1 MKLTL
6 TTINEAVQ
14 CYSVTGR
21 CLNSH
26 EYKGWRAMVYELG
39 ARHCGYYQV
48 EGVEATIYYEGTTLV
63 FKILFKTVEHADMFI
78 DDIART
84 SINFQMYEHLKI
96 SDNATAENVVP
107 TDLQRIRY
115 LHYKTDDSTSPHFDI
130 GGGSVKSPSDTAS
143 VHSSSDPEE
152 FMLTIEDPSTYFKL
166 KLYSC
171 HLMSKKLYP
180 EEAKN
185 PNNILKLSW
194 SLHQRFDGLKTIDER
209 PQIAVCFVAYE
220 GTEEIRTTT
229 GLVFSKDKVIIAIEA
244 EDRSVLEVVGA
255 SLKRGSFYDEESTS
269 WRTFVHVENNED
281 FRRCLMVKYHETK
294 SIWANR

>member
-78 DDIART
+78 DGIIRT
-84 SINFQMYEHLKI
+84 SIDFQMYKHLVVC
-96 SDNATAENVVP
+96 DNATAENIAP
-107 TDLQRIRY
+107 TSLQRMRFSHCI
-115 LHYKTDDSTSPHFDI
+115 TDDSTSPPHDI

-143 VHSSSDPEE
+143 IHSSSDPKA
-152 FMLTIEDPSTYFKL
+152 FMLTIEDPKTYYIKL
-166 KLYSC
+166 ELYNC
-171 HLMSKKLYP
+171 HLMSKKHFP
-180 EEAKN
+180 EEEKI

-194 SLHQRFDGLKTIDER
+194 SLHQRFDGFLCVHGK
-209 PQIAVCFVAYE
+209 Y
-220 GTEEIRTTT
+220 
-229 GLVFSKDKVIIAIEA
+229 
-244 EDRSVLEVVGA
+244 SVQRIPLLQDNVSA
-255 SLKRGSFYDEESTS
+255 SSPS
-269 WRTFVHVENNED
+269 
-281 FRRCLMVKYHETK
+281 
-294 SIWANR
+294 